1 MPASWTK
8 EEKKNKDNK
17 VMTQI
22 HLYLSNDILQDVL
35 KKKSIAALWL
45 KFEQLF
51 MTKSLPS
58 KLYLKQRL
66 HSHRLSKGKS
76 IINHISTFRESV
88 ANLETMEVKY
98 EEEDLGLILLCS
110 LPSLYLTFRDT
121 TLHSRETLT
130 LKEVYESL
138 RSKETMRQLVNGFE
152 AKAEG
157 LIARGRSQEKGFE
170 NSDRGGSKS
179 KSRNKSY
186 KHIIGDC
193 YKLQNKNKAAT
204 NKKESNC

>member
-1 MPASWTK
+1 MLASWTK

-35 KKKSIAALWL
+35 KKKSTVALWL

-51 MTKSLPS
+51 MTRSLPS

-66 HSHRLSKGKS
+66 YSHRLSKGKS
-76 IINHISTFRESV
+76 IINPISTFKESV
-88 ANLETMEVKY
+88 ADLETMEVKY

-110 LPSLYLTFRDT
+110 LPSLYSTFRDT
-121 TLHSRETLT
+121 ILHSRETLT

-138 RSKETMRQLVNGFE
+138 RSKETMKQLVNGFE
-152 AKAEG
+152 AKVEG
-157 LIARGRSQEKGFE
+157 LIARGRSQEKGFG
-170 NSDRGGSKS
+170 NSDRGESKS

-193 YKLQNKNKAAT
+193 ISCRIRIRRLQI
-204 NKKESNC
+204 KKESNC